1 MSTDKDHFP
10 KKKSEAAQELE
21 RMFGS
26 EEEQGLDLFQKQ
38 KLYLIN
44 GAYKKSEIFFKMFFD
59 KCYRPDRY
67 ATICDKIDKFQNINE
82 FRSLVILNFPNFP
95 ASSVRSLFFIYK
107 SEDDKKVEK

>member
-1 MSTDKDHFP
+1 
-10 KKKSEAAQELE
+10 
-21 RMFGS
+21 MFGS

-67 ATICDKIDKFQNINE
+67 ATICDKIEKF
-82 FRSLVILNFPNFP
+82 
-95 ASSVRSLFFIYK
+95 
-107 SEDDKKVEK
+107 